1 MKRGRQ
7 VNEQNAGKLRSFW
20 QKIGP
25 MLGYN
30 TASILFGGGGYII
43 SLYFLS
49 FLTEVEKLSVDQ
61 AGMVIAVAHIW
72 DAVTDPVM
80 GIITDR
86 TRSKYGRHRRYLLW
100 GVIPIAV
107 SYFCLWNSFGISA
120 SGNTTATMIYYM
132 CAYMLYNTA
141 LTLVSVP
148 HVAMLPV
155 IAPEYSL
162 RTQYNSVQYIM
173 NSVGMVSSFLLVSLS
188 LGFTNMEMSAASR
201 PKFMFFGA
209 VLCLWFSLPLLV
221 TFKCTKE
228 PSSLDME
235 LPPFN
240 ARTFIGEYRQVF
252 RNKAFRR
259 YFVLS
264 SMYTMAKGFYANSDQ
279 YFIKYIAQRFGYFN
293 TLQTIAGA
301 AEASGFPVNY
311 IMTMKK
317 GKQLCGKIL
326 TPIMAIG
333 IAMNLFI
340 GSKTP
345 LWVTI
350 VATVLYNFGFS
361 GPGFTATNI
370 QPDVTDVDEM
380 ITGRRREGV
389 ISTFNTLIKKTIN
402 GLMSAV
408 TGFILKAFGFRTGA
422 EGANALYQTSKG
434 VFGLRFTFCIL
445 PLIFVALVYF
455 CVFTY
460 KMTQEDHRMIIEAIK
475 EKKETG
481 RCTLTPEQRKRCE
494 EISGQKFGD
503 MWIGKPAADTLV
515 TES

>member
-1 MKRGRQ
+1 MKENKTRSQ
-7 VNEQNAGKLRSFW
+7 SLFDFSKLGS
-20 QKIGP
+20 

-61 AGMVIAVAHIW
+61 AGLVIAIAHIW

-100 GVIPIAV
+100 GALPIAV

-120 SGNTTATMIYYM
+120 HGNATATMLYYM
-132 CAYMLYNTA
+132 LAYMLYNTA

-148 HVAMLPV
+148 HTAMLPV

-188 LGFTNMEMSAASR
+188 LGFTDMEMSASSR

-221 TFKCTKE
+221 TFKFTKE
-228 PSSLDME
+228 PSSLDMKV
-235 LPPFN
+235 PPLN
-240 ARTFIGEYRQVF
+240 PWMLMDEYKQVF

-259 YFVLS
+259 YFALS
-264 SMYTMAKGFYANSDQ
+264 SMYTMAKGFCANSDQ
-279 YFIKYIAQRFGYFN
+279 YFIKYVAQRFGYFN
-293 TLQTIAGA
+293 TLQSIAGA
-301 AEASGFPVNY
+301 AEASGFPINY
-311 IMTMKK
+311 LMTMKK
-317 GKQLCGKIL
+317 GKQFCGKVL

-333 IAMNLFI
+333 IAMNLI
-340 GSKTP
+340 IDKNTP
-345 LWVTI
+345 FWVLI
-350 VATVLYNFGFS
+350 LATVLYNIGFS

-402 GLMSAV
+402 GLMSAF
-408 TGFILKAFGFRTGA
+408 TGFILKGFGFRTGA
-422 EGANALYQTSKG
+422 EGANALYQTSS
-434 VFGLRFTFCIL
+434 GLLGLKVTYCII
-445 PLIFVALVYF
+445 PLVFVALIYF
-455 CVFTY
+455 CIFTY
-460 KMTQEDHRMIIEAIK
+460 KMTGEDHRMIREAIK

-481 RCTLTPEQRKRCE
+481 KCTLTPEQRKRCE
-494 EISGQKFGD
+494 EISGQQFGD
-503 MWIGKPAADTLV
+503 MWIGKPSAETIAAELNI
-515 TES
+515 